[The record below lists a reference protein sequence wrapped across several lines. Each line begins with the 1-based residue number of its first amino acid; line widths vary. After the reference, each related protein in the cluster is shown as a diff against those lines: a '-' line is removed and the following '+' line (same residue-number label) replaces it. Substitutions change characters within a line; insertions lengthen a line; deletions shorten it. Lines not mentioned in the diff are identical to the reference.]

1 MAQLTKLP
9 AEART
14 LGGKSALRGLRR
26 EGKVPGVM
34 YGRETE
40 STPIALDSKAFDQF
54 MKRHGATGI
63 VELEVGGDRG
73 AAMIKEVQRHPVTGR
88 VLHLDFQRISMQ
100 DRITSAVPVVLIGDT
115 SAVTAEGGMI
125 SQQISELTV
134 TCRADQLPEQIQIDV
149 SGLTIGHALHV
160 SDLNLPEGVETA
172 QAADAVVVNAS
183 ITAAARGQEAAEAEA
198 GEAAPAAG
206 EAAPAAEE
214 GGE

>member
-1 MAQLTKLP
+1 MAQLTKLA
-9 AEART
+9 AEPRP

-40 STPIALDSKAFDQF
+40 STAIALDSKTFDQF
-54 MKRHGATGI
+54 VKRHGATGI
-63 VELEVGGDRG
+63 VELEIGADRG

-100 DRITSAVPVVLIGDT
+100 DRITSAVPVVLTGDT

-125 SQQISELTV
+125 EQQLSELTV
-134 TCRADQLPEQIQIDV
+134 TCRADQLPDQIQVDV
-149 SGLTIGHALHV
+149 SGLTIGHAIHV
-160 SDLNLPEGVETA
+160 ADLGLPEGIETA
-172 QAADAVVVNAS
+172 QAPDAVVVAAT
-183 ITAAARGQEAAEAEA
+183 ITAAARGQEAAEA
-198 GEAAPAAG
+198 EAAPAAG